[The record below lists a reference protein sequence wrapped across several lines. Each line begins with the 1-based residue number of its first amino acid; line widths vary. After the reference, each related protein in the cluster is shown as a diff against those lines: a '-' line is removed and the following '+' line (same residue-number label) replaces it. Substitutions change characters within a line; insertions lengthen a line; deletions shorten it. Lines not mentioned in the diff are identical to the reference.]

1 MPVDGLRFRHWLSCY
16 LALTLH
22 EPAPDD
28 DPLYIMK
35 RCPSCQAACLDTHRH
50 CASCGSDIGNVAPED
65 GDPFLGTTLVGKY
78 ELLELIGVG
87 AMGRVYR
94 AMHLGLDT
102 QVAVK
107 LLNSDIASDPV
118 SAKRFQNEARA
129 SSRLHHPNAI
139 AILDFGQAASGALY
153 LVMELLRGR
162 TLAQLVRDEGPLP
175 PARISDLLGQA
186 LAALDEA
193 HEAGIIH
200 RDFKPENIFI
210 ETLRSG
216 REHVK
221 VLDFGIA
228 KLRGETDA
236 ALTSAGLV
244 CGTPDYMSPEQ
255 IRGLELDARS
265 DVYAAGVVLYEAL
278 TGRRLYDGLTALID
292 VLQAHLGLAPA
303 PFAQRR
309 PDLHISPL
317 VEQVCMRALAKD
329 VSSRYASAS
338 ELRTA
343 LERAAGPATDRC
355 PVCQAPRLGGRFCAE
370 CGAALPSLTPRGGV
384 PIVQFSVSPPA
395 LNIPTQQDLSLMVA
409 RASTRQQTRAAEPL
423 RSLPFCGRDALLD
436 ALQSVSGGVTLLVGE
451 AGSGKTA
458 LVRAAMERRTGAGRR
473 TIGVE
478 AEGPGVVAPL
488 SPMRRAIGAVL
499 GLGLGEVTSE
509 ETIAAALG
517 PHLEDQVGIAILFG
531 ASRGRARLPLDVRRR
546 ECRAAILSVLRRSE
560 VDLVLDDLHLY
571 DWVSR
576 GLVAELVATPSKIT
590 VLCTASD
597 ATALPIGTAEVIRL
611 EPLLAPELSRLGV
624 PEDIIAR
631 SGGLPFLVE
640 TELRAAAE
648 GARNGSTEA
657 RLERLSETAR
667 RIAHLLAVAG
677 APLSYH
683 VLSLGVGSPAAMVD
697 AGLQELVARGYLS
710 AGTVY
715 RLTSPTLRRE
725 IYELIDVDR
734 RNSLHALLGALL
746 ELAQA
751 DMHTVAYHAL
761 LAGEFEPQPLPELT
775 DAPMMSPLDGIAA
788 LERAGI
794 AAREH
799 FDDAGASRT
808 LRAAM
813 ERCRMVHLLGGSDE
827 AQPLLVRIALALG
840 VTLRYQG
847 DLSAAEV
854 VLREATQLAQEHKDR
869 RAITEARR
877 ALARVYALSGRPER
891 ARDEIS
897 QALKASLSLGDPEL
911 LCECYLELGEVVAT
925 LSSPEAAA
933 EELEEGVLLVTQ
945 GDGPAIESGP
955 EALPRLLVRLASLR
969 MQLGARE
976 KAIRLVGHAARLV
989 EKSINEVAR
998 ARIRA
1003 LGAQVM
1009 HAAGNHEEATR
1020 LRRLAVADLRALGD
1034 RQSTAEQLLVL
1045 AADEP
1050 GLGPLGQDDRRAL
1063 LAEAELLS
1071 GQVAWS
1077 DGTKQSR
1084 ARAAK
1089 IA

>member
-1 MPVDGLRFRHWLSCY
+1 
-16 LALTLH
+16 
-22 EPAPDD
+22 
-28 DPLYIMK
+28 MK
-35 RCPSCQAACLDTHRH
+35 RCPTCQAACLDTHRH
-50 CASCGSDIGNVAPED
+50 CASCGSDLSAVESED

-78 ELLELIGVG
+78 QLLELIGVG

-94 AMHLGLDT
+94 ALHLGLDT

-107 LLNSDIASDPV
+107 LLNSDIASDPI

-139 AILDFGQAASGALY
+139 AILDFGQAASGTLY

-175 PARISDLLGQA
+175 PARLSDLLGQA

-255 IRGLELDARS
+255 IRGLELDPRS
-265 DVYAAGVVLYEAL
+265 DVYAAGVVMYEAL
-278 TGRRLYDGLTALID
+278 TGRRLHEGVTALID
-292 VLQAHLGLAPA
+292 VLQAHLNLTPA
-303 PFAQRR
+303 PFLQRR
-309 PDLHISPL
+309 PDLQISPL
-317 VEQVCMRALAKD
+317 VEKVCMRALSKD
-329 VSSRYASAS
+329 VALRYASAS

-343 LERAAGPATDRC
+343 LERAAGPATNRC

-370 CGAALPSLTPRGGV
+370 CGAALPSLTPHSGIPV
-384 PIVQFSVSPPA
+384 VQFTVSPPS
-395 LNIPTQQDLSLMVA
+395 LNVPTQQDLSLMVA
-409 RASTRQQTRAAEPL
+409 RASTRQQPKAGPL
-423 RSLPFCGRDALLD
+423 STLPFCGRDALLD
-436 ALQSVSGGVTLLVGE
+436 ALQALEGGVTLIVGE

-458 LVRAAMERRTGAGRR
+458 LVRAAMERRKSAGRR

-499 GLGLGEVTSE
+499 GLGEIADE
-509 ETIAAALG
+509 DAIAAALG
-517 PHLEDQVGIAILFG
+517 PHVEDHAGIAILFG
-531 ASRGRARLPLDVRRR
+531 CERGRSRLPLDARRR
-546 ECRAAILSVLRRSE
+546 ECRAAILSVLRRSD

-576 GLVAELVATPSKIT
+576 GLVAELVAAPSKIT
-590 VLCTASD
+590 ILCTASD
-597 ATALPIGTAEVIRL
+597 ASALPIGTAEVIQL
-611 EPLLAPELSRLGV
+611 EPLSALALSQLGV
-624 PEDIIAR
+624 PEDIVAR
-631 SGGLPFLVE
+631 SGGLPFIVA

-657 RLERLSETAR
+657 RLERLSESAR

-677 APLSYH
+677 APLSH
-683 VLSLGVGSPAAMVD
+683 HIISLGIGLPAERVD
-697 AGLQELVARGYLS
+697 AGLQELVARGYILPGL
-710 AGTVY
+710 AY

-725 IYELIDVDR
+725 IYEIIDLDR
-734 RNSLHALLGALL
+734 RHSLHALLAALL
-746 ELAQA
+746 ELAQS
-751 DMHTVAYHAL
+751 DVHTVAYHAL
-761 LAGEFEPQPLPELT
+761 LAGDYEPQALPELT
-775 DAPMMSPLDGIAA
+775 DGPMMSPLDGVAA
-788 LERAGI
+788 LERAGVS
-794 AAREH
+794 ARAH

-813 ERCRMVHLLGGSDE
+813 ERCRTVYLLGASDE

-854 VLREATQLAQEHKDR
+854 VLREATQLAQERKDH
-869 RAITEARR
+869 RAVAEARR
-877 ALARVYALSGRPER
+877 ALARVYALSGRTER
-891 ARDEIS
+891 AREEINH
-897 QALKASLSLGDPEL
+897 ALKTSLSLGDPEL
-911 LCECYLELGEVVAT
+911 MCECYLELGDLVAA

-933 EELEEGVLLVTQ
+933 EELEEGLLLVTQ
-945 GDGPAIESGP
+945 GDGAAVVSGP
-955 EALPRLLVRLASLR
+955 EALPRLLVRLAALR
-969 MQLGARE
+969 LQLGARE
-976 KAIRLVGHAARLV
+976 KATRLVGHAARLV
-989 EKSINEVAR
+989 DTSPNEVAR

-1009 HAAGNHEEATR
+1009 HAAGLHEEAAR
-1020 LRRLAVADLRALGD
+1020 LRRLAVADLRTLGD

-1045 AADEP
+1045 AAEDP
-1050 GLGPLGQDDRRAL
+1050 GLESDRRAM

-1071 GQVAWS
+1071 GQVSWT
-1077 DGTKQSR
+1077 DGAQQSR
-1084 ARAAK
+1084 DRAAK

>member
-1 MPVDGLRFRHWLSCY
+1 
-16 LALTLH
+16 
-22 EPAPDD
+22 
-28 DPLYIMK
+28 MK
-35 RCPSCQAACLDTHRH
+35 RCPSCQAACLDAHRH
-50 CASCGSDIGNVAPED
+50 CASCGSDLSAITPEE

-78 ELLELIGVG
+78 QLLELIGVG

-94 AMHLGLDT
+94 ALHLGLDT

-139 AILDFGQAASGALY
+139 AILDFGQAASGTLY

-162 TLAQLVRDEGPLP
+162 TLAQLVRDEGPLS
-175 PARISDLLGQA
+175 ASRLSDLLGQA

-236 ALTSAGLV
+236 GLTSAGLV

-255 IRGLELDARS
+255 IRGLELDPRS
-265 DVYAAGVVLYEAL
+265 DVYAAGVVMYEAL
-278 TGRRLYDGLTALID
+278 TGRRLFDGVTALID
-292 VLQAHLGLAPA
+292 VLQAHLNTSPA
-303 PFAQRR
+303 PFLQRR
-309 PDLHISPL
+309 PDLTISPL
-317 VEQVCMRALAKD
+317 VEQVCMRALSKD
-329 VSSRYASAS
+329 VTLRHASAS

-343 LERAAGPATDRC
+343 IERAAGLATDRC

-370 CGAALPSLTPRGGV
+370 CGAALPSLTPSGSV
-384 PIVQFSVSPPA
+384 PIVQFTVSPSA
-395 LNIPTQQDLSLMVA
+395 MSIPTQQDLSLMV
-409 RASTRQQTRAAEPL
+409 SRAATRLQVKGQGPL
-423 RSLPFCGRDALLD
+423 RSLSFCGRDALLD
-436 ALQSVSGGVTLLVGE
+436 ALQLMKGGVTLIVGE

-458 LVRAAMERRTGAGRR
+458 LVRAAMERRKVAGRR

-499 GLGLGEVTSE
+499 GLGEITDE
-509 ETIAAALG
+509 DAIAAALG
-517 PHLEDQVGIAILFG
+517 PHVEDHAGIAILFDT
-531 ASRGRARLPLDVRRR
+531 SRGRSRLPLDARRR
-546 ECRAAILSVLRRSE
+546 ECRAAILSVLRRAD
-560 VDLVLDDLHLY
+560 VDLILDDLHLY

-576 GLVAELVATPSKIT
+576 GLVAELVSTPSAIT
-590 VLCTASD
+590 ILCTASD
-597 ATALPIGTAEVIRL
+597 ETALPIDTAEVIRL
-611 EPLLAPELSRLGV
+611 EPLDLRELSAMGV
-624 PEDIIAR
+624 PDDIIAR
-631 SGGLPFLVE
+631 SGGLPFVVQ
-640 TELRAAAE
+640 TELRAATE

-657 RLERLSETAR
+657 RLERLSEAAR

-677 APLSYH
+677 APLSH
-683 VLSLGVGSPAAMVD
+683 RVIEQGIGLPAASVD
-697 AGLQELVARGYLS
+697 AGLQELAMRDYILP
-710 AGTVY
+710 GTVY

-725 IYELIDVDR
+725 IYEVIDLDR
-734 RNSLHALLGALL
+734 RHSLHALLGALL
-746 ELAQA
+746 ERAQVDIHA
-751 DMHTVAYHAL
+751 VAYHAL
-761 LAGEFEPQPLPELT
+761 LSGESEPLPLPEV
-775 DAPMMSPLDGIAA
+775 ASEPMMSPLDGVAA
-788 LERAGI
+788 LERAGV

-813 ERCRMVHLLGGSDE
+813 ERCRLVHLLGVADE
-827 AQPLLVRIALALG
+827 AQSLLVRIALALG

-854 VLREATQLAQEHKDR
+854 VLREATQLAQERKDR
-869 RAITEARR
+869 RATAEARR

-891 ARDEIS
+891 AREEIS
-897 QALKASLSLGDPEL
+897 QALKVSLALGDPEL
-911 LCECYLELGEVVAT
+911 LCECYLELGDLVAA
-925 LSSPEAAA
+925 LASPEAAA

-945 GDGPAIESGP
+945 GDGSAVDHGP

-969 MQLGARE
+969 LQLGARE
-976 KAIRLVGHAARLV
+976 KASRLVGHAVRLV
-989 EKSINEVAR
+989 EASNNEVGR
-998 ARIRA
+998 ARVRA

-1009 HAAGNHEEATR
+1009 HAAGNHQEATR

-1045 AADEP
+1045 ATEEP
-1050 GLGPLGQDDRRAL
+1050 ESDRGAI

-1071 GQVAWS
+1071 GQVAWT
-1077 DGTKQSR
+1077 DGAKQSR
-1084 ARAAK
+1084 ERAAK